1 MPYQVIY
8 SSESATPMQMDDLED
23 ILEGARESNAEVG
36 ITGALVYVDGF
47 FLQVLEGDAEE
58 VRQLM
63 GRIARDLRHES
74 VTVLKQGEI
83 PAALFS
89 DWNMAYV
96 SATAE
101 QVAQWAG
108 LSLTAATPDIVA
120 DLNSDPMRVTQV
132 TEHILRVLVEGLS
145 ESETPGGG

>member
-89 DWNMAYV
+89 DWSMAYV

-108 LSLTAATPDIVA
+108 LSLTTATPDIVA

-132 TEHILRVLVEGLS
+132 TEHILRVLADEPG
-145 ESETPGGG
+145 ESETPGAG